1 MEVPNKRSLHA
12 EAQLPVKFAK
22 WRWRTLYF
30 TIWLLAAF
38 LVISIFGL
46 GVLALVAGIEE
57 ELEGGARMLALGVG
71 GVILVAGLAILKS
84 IFPRRS
90 IAAPF
95 RKNN

>member
-1 MEVPNKRSLHA
+1 MEVPNKRSLHIDS
-12 EAQLPVKFAK
+12 QLPVKVAK

-57 ELEGGARMLALGVG
+57 ELEGGARMLALGAG
-71 GVILVAGLAILKS
+71 GAILVVGLAILKS
-84 IFPRRS
+84 IFPRES
-90 IAAPF
+90 IAPLF
-95 RKNN
+95 QKKN